1 MTKKLIFLLTASVLS
16 LGIMTGCSGGAGTA
30 GGAQSDDSNV
40 VSQADSQNIS
50 SDNADDIVGDTAA
63 GNTIASKITEDMGG
77 NTTAAADTGSYISEE
92 EASAIALAEV
102 AGATEDDL
110 RIHRD
115 SDDGRNIY
123 EGSILYDGVEYDFEI
138 DAQSGQI
145 IDWGSEM
152 EDDHWIDDGG
162 NTISEDEASSI
173 ALAEVDGAKKKHL
186 RIHKDTDDGRNI
198 YEGSILYDGVEY
210 DFEID
215 AQSGQIIDWSSEME
229 DDNWTNTPNSN
240 GSIITEQEAKN
251 IALGEVNGA
260 TDQNIRIHLET
271 DDGRQIYEG
280 EILYNETE
288 YEFEID
294 AQSGQIIDWG
304 SESIYD

>member
-1 MTKKLIFLLTASVLS
+1 MTKKFIFLLTASILS
-16 LGIMTGCSGGAGTA
+16 LGIMTGCSGNTGTT
-30 GGAQSDDSNV
+30 GGTQSDDSNV
-40 VSQADSQNIS
+40 VSQADNRTLSE
-50 SDNADDIVGDTAA
+50 DNADDTVGDTAA

-92 EASAIALAEV
+92 EASA
-102 AGATEDDL
+102 
-110 RIHRD
+110 
-115 SDDGRNIY
+115 
-123 EGSILYDGVEYDFEI
+123 
-138 DAQSGQI
+138 
-145 IDWGSEM
+145 
-152 EDDHWIDDGG
+152 
-162 NTISEDEASSI
+162 I

-240 GSIITEQEAKN
+240 DSIITEQEAKN

-260 TDQNIRIHLET
+260 SDQNIRIHLDN